1 MNEELRRAL
10 DRAAGEDPVLDVS
23 EQAWTQG
30 RVVRRRRQ
38 VAQGVGGLAA
48 AAVIVGAFTLGG
60 GLAQPN
66 AGIGPALP
74 TVEDDATRSAPVHTY
89 ALPTPTPTPRPT
101 TQAEEGSGDG
111 PPADPPEQTI
121 TQPIPTSDPAATEP
135 VDAPVPTAAPLP
147 TTPPARTTPAVG
159 TEPPVAAPTG
169 TATSAPTPPVPT
181 TQPPPSDPPT
191 SEPPPSD
198 PPTADCSAS
207 GMSGVVVPGDA
218 PAVVTQKAQTLLD
231 AAAACD
237 QDALVGL
244 ATADVTRLSL
254 GGQSPQEAFAL
265 PEVDGYDRYALV
277 VQTLTAREPVVLGEG
292 SEDSAFTW
300 HLTEDERG
308 WRIGITPDGT
318 WSFFLAGD

>member
-23 EQAWTQG
+23 EQAWAQG

-74 TVEDDATRSAPVHTY
+74 TVEDDATQSAPVHTY
-89 ALPTPTPTPRPT
+89 ALPTPTPRPT

-121 TQPIPTSDPAATEP
+121 TRPIPTSDPAATEP

-191 SEPPPSD
+191 
-198 PPTADCSAS
+198 ADCSAS

-237 QDALVGL
+237 QDALVAL

-308 WRIGITPDGT
+308 WRIGITADGT